1 MKLRIKIHLELLPK
15 ETDGVQKPVLSE
27 LLRAVAVKQCWVLD
41 RTGHKLQHFLD
52 LEDDGSQS

>member
-1 MKLRIKIHLELLPK
+1 MLELLPK

-41 RTGHKLQHFLD
+41 RTGHKLQHSLD
-52 LEDDGSQS
+52 LEDDGSHS